1 MQDLP
6 QTAPWYKKLLKQE
19 GAWFAL
25 YFCLF
30 LLVYGYSVLRLG
42 MYGDDLYDFNGEET
56 GLYIAAGRWG
66 IALWR
71 GIFGL
76 GACLW
81 AAGIASGLL
90 ISAVIICQCRLLQLN
105 STLQRMVYGGFYL
118 GCIQFNH
125 MLQFSFLCDVVAA
138 SFLAVTA
145 VVYLLQ
151 QRGLRPRLLGI
162 ALLTLSFGTYQAT
175 CFYFGALFLVMELRH
190 LQLGTSAGICTRI
203 GRFVITGLGAAVAW
217 WLIKT
222 VAVHLPFVTQEQII
236 YASGYQSSLTCWPQ
250 FFSGTADEKLSL
262 LLNVFM
268 IGYWGQ
274 WVSLSALI
282 ALVVLAKDFRARLG
296 KHRALLPIGLML
308 LLCITPY
315 ALGLV
320 LLRQQTP
327 WTFVAEPVMLAGFWG
342 LFVASPR
349 NLSPRIQ
356 QSLCIFLAFVLIKGM
371 YTNAEW
377 AKNERRYFDISMAE
391 MREMRSA
398 ANAAAIHAGLQQADV
413 LLLGEPMRR
422 ENVSATASDHTLVW
436 AYFLQY
442 YLRYLKLTHM
452 RIATPQELEQHAAL
466 FNTMPTWPAP
476 GSIRPAGNTIL
487 IKIGPK

>member
-1 MQDLP
+1 MP
-6 QTAPWYKKLLKQE
+6 HTEPWYKKLIKEE
-19 GAWFAL
+19 GAWFSL

-30 LLVYGYSVLRLG
+30 LLMYGYSVLRLG

-81 AAGIASGLL
+81 AAGIVSGLL
-90 ISAVIICQCRLLQLN
+90 LSAVIICQCRLLQL
-105 STLQRMVYGGFYL
+105 SGTLQRLVYGGFYL

-138 SFLAVTA
+138 SFLAVTG

-151 QRGLRPRLLGI
+151 RQGLKPRLIGI
-162 ALLTLSFGTYQAT
+162 ALLAFAFGTYQAT

-190 LQLGTSAGICTRI
+190 LQLGTGNGIGTRI
-203 GRFVITGLGAAVAW
+203 GRFLITGIAAAAAW
-217 WLIKT
+217 LLIKN
-222 VAVHLPFVTQEQII
+222 AAIHLPFVTQEQLA

-250 FFSGTADEKLSL
+250 FFCGTADEKLDIIL
-262 LLNVFM
+262 HVFM

-282 ALVVLAKDFRARLG
+282 ALVALAKDFRTRLG
-296 KHRALLPIGLML
+296 KRRAILPIGMML

-315 ALGLV
+315 ALGFV

-327 WTFVAEPVMLAGFWG
+327 WTFIAEPVMLAGFWG
-342 LFVASPR
+342 LFVAAPR
-349 NLSPRIQ
+349 KLSPTIQ
-356 QSLCIFLAFVLIKGM
+356 QSLCIFLGFVLIKGM

-391 MREMRSA
+391 MRELRSA
-398 ANAAAIHAGLQQADV
+398 ANAAAIHAGLQEANV

-422 ENVSATASDHTLVW
+422 EHVSESSSDHTLVW

-452 RIATPQELEQHAAL
+452 RIATPQELEQHAEL
-466 FNTMPTWPAP
+466 FDTMPTWPAP
-476 GSIRPAGNTIL
+476 GSVRPVGNTIL
-487 IKIGPK
+487 IKIGPR